1 MRPGKRGGGGC
12 APSFPEQYEHAP
24 RVLYFLHLRSQGF
37 GMPLGNGVAGDL
49 YLRFVVEF
57 PTSEVVAS
65 WGPEERKTLEDLLP
79 AKNKCKPEKEVG

>member
-1 MRPGKRGGGGC
+1 
-12 APSFPEQYEHAP
+12 
-24 RVLYFLHLRSQGF
+24 
-37 GMPLGNGVAGDL
+37 MPLGNGVAGDL